1 MPDQAGR
8 YLMPVIVQAFPAAPS
23 FYLIFRSA
31 RPRGRGHQ
39 NLRLCPSALV
49 RISDSGPT
57 SVSPAHLPDRQQFP
71 ARLSAYFSFFFLFP
85 SEGVMPCEF
94 AGPPALNVC
103 HLIMSNGGIA
113 RAWRRIAGFFRYQ
126 PFSLQHA
133 G

>member
-1 MPDQAGR
+1 VPGHGAGDIKISAFAPLHSSAFQIQVRPPYHPHIFLTDSNFPPD
-8 YLMPVIVQAFPAAPS
+8 YL
-23 FYLIFRSA
+23 
-31 RPRGRGHQ
+31 
-39 NLRLCPSALV
+39 
-49 RISDSGPT
+49 RIS
-57 SVSPAHLPDRQQFP
+57 L
-71 ARLSAYFSFFFLFP
+71 FSSSFP